1 MKELSPLVIG
11 SAAGFAFGLEE
22 LEDEGA
28 ASADVVAAGEEVSA
42 DEGFEDAGL
51 AAALAP
57 DDGDLGELDR
67 GLAPELGEDVL
78 ELVDDR
84 NHGGAQRRRFAG
96 GGRRWRGSGRMS
108 LVGCFF
114 NRHRWI
120 GFELKKD

>member
-57 DDGDLGELDR
+57 DDGYLRKLDR
-67 GLAPELGEDVL
+67 RVASELSEYVL
-78 ELVDDR
+78 KLVDDG
-84 NHGGAQRRRFAG
+84 NHGG
-96 GGRRWRGSGRMS
+96 S
-108 LVGCFF
+108 
-114 NRHRWI
+114 
-120 GFELKKD
+120 